1 VKASQGHKRT
11 NEKPF
16 FTRTWVSGKELQRLF
31 ALTLIF
37 LYWAMVDAIASA
49 VSQTDAFEFLE
60 DVIPQTVTLEEAYK
74 RRQRADDGTNGS
86 AGTGKGDQ
94 SAASKRRKL
103 QDKLNAQQPTEV
115 KDTDTQE
122 QDDNDEAD
130 EDEVEDEEEEVDD
143 DDEEEV
149 EEEEE
154 HDEDEEEEEEE

>member
-1 VKASQGHKRT
+1 
-11 NEKPF
+11 
-16 FTRTWVSGKELQRLF
+16 
-31 ALTLIF
+31 
-37 LYWAMVDAIASA
+37 MVDAIASA